1 MERQGTQQVREVMTR
16 TVETIEPDTT
26 LQEAA
31 RRMEAKDVG
40 PMPVVEGGR
49 VVGMLTDR
57 DVITRAVGAGRDPQ
71 STKVRDIMTSDVVS
85 CSEDTDVKEAARLMQ
100 ENQLKRLVVLSAN
113 QQLAGIVSLADLP
126 VGGV

>member
-31 RRMEAKDVG
+31 QRMEAKDVG

-71 STKVRDIMTSDVVS
+71 STRVRDIMTSDVVS

-126 VGGV
+126 VSGV

>member
-31 RRMEAKDVG
+31 QRMEATDVG

-71 STKVRDIMTSDVVS
+71 STRVRDIMTSDVVS

-126 VGGV
+126 VSGV

>member
-31 RRMEAKDVG
+31 RRMEASDVG

-57 DVITRAVGAGRDPQ
+57 DVITRAVGGGRDPQ
-71 STKVRDIMTSDVVS
+71 STRVRDIMTSDVIS
-85 CSEDTDVKEAARLMQ
+85 CSEDTDVKEAAGLMQ
-100 ENQLKRLVVLSAN
+100 ENQLKRLVVLGPN

-126 VGGV
+126 VSGV